1 MADQTTEERL
11 AALQARRRARGGSAA
26 PDAAAPA
33 QAQQR
38 ATHLHP
44 VPQQAQQVPYAPE
57 RTVPLRAAQQA
68 PAYTDATVPLTLP
81 PQQAAAQYPGDQAGS
96 ILHRATSTADP
107 ASIAGPSGPTGS
119 GSATTRSILETGSS
133 LPSIDHIVSLPSL
146 DSLRIPWS
154 WNRAAATGASLVS
167 FAAMVVAM
175 GPLLE
180 QSETS
185 AATATDAG
193 STEATDGSASLPKAP
208 EVGIQAAVQTDPHAD
223 LDLGANEL
231 AVQTDPNAVLD
242 PTLDP
247 TAAAPA
253 DGAAADATVGATGP
267 AAAAPEAGATSRT
280 QAPTATPAPQTNT
293 QQTQA
298 PTATPAPATQPPQT
312 QVPATQ
318 PPPTPAPATQPPQT
332 QAPTTAPPPTQPP
345 TTQPPTTAPPTT
357 PAPTTAPPTTAASG
371 G

>member
-1 MADQTTEERL
+1 MADLTTEERL
-11 AALQARRRARGGSAA
+11 AALQARRRAGGGSAA
-26 PDAAAPA
+26 PAAAVAAEPA
-33 QAQQR
+33 QPQQR
-38 ATHLHP
+38 AMHLHA
-44 VPQQAQQVPYAPE
+44 VPRPAH
-57 RTVPLRAAQQA
+57 QA
-68 PAYTDATVPLTLP
+68 PHPPEQAASAYADATVPLTLP
-81 PQQAAAQYPGDQAGS
+81 LQQQQAPSYPGDQAGS
-96 ILHRATSTADP
+96 TLHRAPSTADP
-107 ASIAGPSGPTGS
+107 ASLADPARPTWS
-119 GSATTRSILETGSS
+119 GSATTRSILETDSS
-133 LPSIDHIVSLPSL
+133 LPSIDRIVSLPSL

-193 STEATDGSASLPKAP
+193 STEATDGSASLPQAP
-208 EVGIQAAVQTDPHAD
+208 EVGIQAAVQTDPNAV
-223 LDLGANEL
+223 LDPGANEL

-247 TAAAPA
+247 LAAAPA
-253 DGAAADATVGATGP
+253 DGASADATVGATAP
-267 AAAAPEAGATSRT
+267 ATAAPTAGATSQTR
-280 QAPTATPAPQTNT
+280 APTATPAPQTST

-298 PTATPAPATQPPQT
+298 PAATSAPATQPPQT
-312 QVPATQ
+312 QA
-318 PPPTPAPATQPPQT
+318 PAPTQPPQT
-332 QAPTTAPPPTQPP
+332 QAPTTAPPQTQAP

-357 PAPTTAPPTTAASG
+357 PASTTAPPTTAASG